1 VNAIPLELRGKLEP
15 AEIFHQVLEHRWY
28 KAENEQRGIPLLEAV
43 QSYVTNVLAFRRDE
57 EAYLA
62 PTTGAITLPDA
73 VPTGLIV
80 AVDDEE
86 TDWRDLV

>member
-1 VNAIPLELRGKLEP
+1 
-15 AEIFHQVLEHRWY
+15 
-28 KAENEQRGIPLLEAV
+28 
-43 QSYVTNVLAFRRDE
+43 VTNVLAFRRDE

-73 VPTGLIV
+73 VPTGMII